1 MLNLLKKYET
11 PEGIVEAEPV
21 GSNIQYGLK
30 GSKIKELV
38 AKAKFLKLVKIKKW
52 KEIENPR

>member
-1 MLNLLKKYET
+1 MLRKYGT
-11 PEGIVEAEPV
+11 PEGIIEAEPV

-52 KEIENPR
+52 KELNDAK

>member
-1 MLNLLKKYET
+1 MLRKYET
-11 PEGIVEAEPV
+11 PEGIIEAEPV
-21 GSNIQYGLK
+21 GSNIQYGLR

-52 KEIENPR
+52 KELNDAK

>member
-1 MLNLLKKYET
+1 MIKKYQT
-11 PEGIVEAEPV
+11 PEGIIEAEPV

-52 KEIENPR
+52 KELNDTRSSN

>member
-1 MLNLLKKYET
+1 MLKKYET
-11 PEGIVEAEPV
+11 PEGIIEAEPV